1 MNIVILK
8 VGLICVSIILL
19 FVALLFAPIMI
30 IILLG
35 AGLLF
40 IPAFILLANVEVKI
54 DEIEGEAFYE
64 SED

>member
-19 FVALLFAPIMI
+19 FAALLFAPIMI

-54 DEIEGEAFYE
+54 DEIEGETFYE
-64 SED
+64 KEN